1 MFNRFGVKKRLVLL
15 ISVLLF
21 SGHTLSTDFIPGEL
35 AVSGELVASGCD
47 IDPSTRNLW
56 IEFGQISAR
65 DIDLDQAV
73 RITRPF
79 LIRLI
84 GCQFFSSKDSPSP
97 NIFVTV
103 TFNGNISAQDPSVLI
118 PSGEG
123 KGFGIQI
130 RDGNGEPLIFD
141 RPSLGDLLH
150 NGSNTLRFTASL
162 VPTENYITAG
172 EFYAMARVVLNYN

>member
-1 MFNRFGVKKRLVLL
+1 MFKLISGKKKLVLL
-15 ISVLLF
+15 ASTLLF
-21 SGHTLSTDFIPGEL
+21 SGHTLSTDFTPGQL
-35 AVSGELVASGCD
+35 DVSGELVASGCD
-47 IDPSTRNLW
+47 IDPNSRDIW

-73 RITRPF
+73 KITRPF

-84 GCQFFSSKDSPSP
+84 GCQFFSRKGSASP
-97 NIFVTV
+97 NVFVTV
-103 TFNGNISAQDPSVLI
+103 TFNGNVSKRDPSILI

-130 RDGNGEPLIFD
+130 RDGNGKPLIFD

-162 VPTENYITAG
+162 VPVENYITAG